1 MKKIFTL
8 LALLI
13 SLGLTSEII
22 ATNLQVASSAT
33 GFTSID
39 GKGVATFVVKSPVAQ
54 SCDLSFLMMPGEY
67 EDGSFT
73 SVSLK
78 VNGVTLPNPIT
89 FNTYGWQPAN
99 TTGNAVTLN
108 EGDNTVQFIS
118 GRDDVPMIKS
128 IKIGQ
133 NRNDASLL
141 RANSLRSL
149 NPVSTSSTQEYETG
163 AILGD
168 CMYYGFSTNQ
178 LYAYTSAIQLS
189 YPEAGILNIYAP
201 TSGDPLFGPYE
212 STIEFNLY
220 LFNSDFSYSETIS
233 SNNKYVSWQTQLPAG
248 DYTILIE
255 AQNPEEMGGVT
266 LRLNTTLYRYNF
278 ASNTS
283 FGHIK
288 HGYAST
294 DSSLDARKYNIFTCN
309 LRSGN
314 EYEAADPILWLKKF
328 NTTTNQFQIVGVADN
343 YTEDSD
349 FEWRNNARFNQSFDS
364 GRYSVLLASNNPYY
378 FTTDTCDMYYAQL
391 YTMTPIEASKFP
403 LLKSDDAIVS
413 HGSLIN
419 VQYYNCIAWSARTT
433 TNWLWPHTSIGSRD
447 IRWFDM
453 LYNNQ
458 PVHNSDGNFYQRD
471 TSLPRYTRDGANAE
485 NSAID
490 LWGFKDENG
499 RILEITHASI
509 KHNSKDPMVPHGY
522 DWESKD
528 GPDARFFHPRRA
540 LSRSGYGEI
549 IAHYRLV
556 DNAPGNIGRTIQ
568 QQVAEGNIIVETIE
582 LTDSEMDII
591 DNVIANISLTQETNF
606 DILYDNWKQIV
617 EQYSYKANLWAHKDY
632 PQYSALLT
640 CMQSIGNGEYLAYK
654 KFANED
660 IFAMLLIQDFAYSSN
675 DTKDIWDTAFNDGN
689 LGNIKRSQKS
699 KVNLFIQNMIEEQ
712 TNIFN
717 YGAGRNFSNTDDF
730 NVTSSSNTIK
740 INIEI
745 EETSSYRI
753 EVVDLSNN
761 YVQTVVPEIRVQ
773 AGEYEHTVNVPN
785 GIYVVVYYLNGNIN
799 SKKIQIK

>member
-1 MKKIFTL
+1 MKKSFISFVMLISLIFTL
-8 LALLI
+8 
-13 SLGLTSEII
+13 EIT
-22 ATNLQVASSAT
+22 ATNLQVASTAT
-33 GFTSID
+33 GCSSVD
-39 GKGVATFVVKSPVAQ
+39 NKGVATFVVTSPQAQ
-54 SCDLSFLMMPGEY
+54 TCDLSFLMMPGEY

-73 SVSLK
+73 SVTLK
-78 VNGVTLPNPIT
+78 VNGVTLPSPIT
-89 FNTYGWQPAN
+89 FSTYGWQPAN

-118 GRDDVPMIKS
+118 GRDDVPMVKN

-133 NRNDASLL
+133 KRNDSSLL
-141 RANSLRSL
+141 RANDIRNFSPLSSI
-149 NPVSTSSTQEYETG
+149 STHDSESR
-163 AILGD
+163 AIFAD
-168 CMYYGFSTNQ
+168 DMYYGFSPNQ
-178 LYAYTSAIQLS
+178 PYAYTSAIQLS
-189 YPEAGILNIYAP
+189 YADTTVLNIYAP

-233 SNNKYVSWQTQLPAG
+233 SNNKYVSWQDELLPG
-248 DYTILIE
+248 NYTILIE
-255 AQNPEEMGGVT
+255 AKNWGEMGGVT

-283 FGHIK
+283 FEHAK
-288 HGYAST
+288 HGMAST
-294 DSSLDARKYNIFTCN
+294 NGNLDTCKYNIFTAN
-309 LRSGN
+309 LKASN
-314 EYEAADPILWLKKF
+314 EYEAPDPILWLKKL
-328 NTTTNQFQIVGVADN
+328 NEITNKYQVVGMADN

-378 FTTDTCDMYYAQL
+378 YQTDTCDIYYSEL
-391 YTMTPIEASKFP
+391 YTMPAETALKFP
-403 LLKSDDAIVS
+403 RLKADDAIIS
-413 HGSLIN
+413 HGSLNN
-419 VQYYNCIAWSARTT
+419 VQFYNCIAWSARTT

-499 RILEITHASI
+499 RIIEITHASI

-528 GPDARFFHPRRA
+528 GYNTRFFHPRRA
-540 LSRSGYGEI
+540 LERSGYGEI

-556 DNAPGNIGRTIQ
+556 EDAPNNRERTLQ

-606 DILYDNWKQIV
+606 NTLYDNWKQLV

-632 PQYSALLT
+632 PQYAVLLT
-640 CMQSIGNGEYLAYK
+640 CMQSIENGEYLAYK
-654 KFANED
+654 KFAEND
-660 IFAMLLIQDFAYSSN
+660 ITAMLLIQDFAYLTDKTSS
-675 DTKDIWDTAFNDGN
+675 IWSTAFDNSN
-689 LGNIKRSQKS
+689 LGNVRRSQKS
-699 KVNLFIQNMIEEQ
+699 KVNLFIQNMIEED

-717 YGAGRNFSNTDDF
+717 YGVGRSFSNTDDF
-730 NVTSSSNTIK
+730 NVTTSSNTIK

-785 GIYVVVYYLNGNIN
+785 GIYVVAYYLNGNIN
-799 SKKIQIK
+799 SKKVQVR